1 MSGNSSLS
9 EKSPLS
15 KAEGVAACAI
25 EGANG
30 ALSSVLPIVSVDV
43 YYDINM
49 IPKAIVVIE
58 DGEVSNGKFA
68 LSDGEDLVP
77 GSDVTIK
84 LGYGSASSKVF
95 KGVVVRHGVSIS
107 RSGHSC
113 VKIECRHKAIAMT
126 CARKNANYLNK
137 TDDAIVNEIQGPYGV
152 SITSSMGGAEHKE
165 ILQYYCTDWD
175 FIMTRAE
182 ANGCWLLADGE
193 DLSIKKIAATGS
205 AEVELTWGKDII
217 DFRAEANALSQVKKV
232 VAKSWD
238 ITKQD
243 VISDNSEMVSLGGQ
257 NNLSNE
263 TLQKVLNV
271 ASNTLQINSQVPQ
284 NALKAWAE
292 ADQLKNEL
300 SRVCG
305 SVVCWGTTKGAL
317 GGLVA
322 LKNVGTR
329 FKGNALVSGIHHH
342 FSDGLWTTEFSFGM
356 SKEWFYEKFE
366 TSAPISSGINCGVH
380 GLLTGIVE
388 QIHEDPDN
396 LNRVKVKI
404 PLMENTTQDVWAR
417 LGGAYAS
424 NGVGFLFYPEV
435 GDEVILGFFGGDP
448 SSPVI
453 LGSLYSGKRT
463 PPQALEQKNN
473 VKKILT
479 REKLSVEFNEED
491 KSITISTP
499 GKRKFVLDDKAK
511 KISVEDGSGN
521 KVEMSDSG
529 IKMESKKDIAIDT
542 KGKFSVSAVSG
553 INLAVKSGDLKGE
566 GLNVEFNGKVGFT
579 GKGNAKAEVSA
590 SGQTVIKGAMVMIN

>member
-1 MSGNSSLS
+1 MSG
-9 EKSPLS
+9 KSPIS
-15 KAEGVAACAI
+15 SAEGVAECVI
-25 EGANG
+25 EGG
-30 ALSSVLPIVSVDV
+30 GKALSSAIPVVSVDV
-43 YYDINM
+43 YYNINM
-49 IPKAIVVIE
+49 IPKAVIVIE
-58 DGEVSNGKFA
+58 DGEMSKGTFP
-68 LSDGEDLVP
+68 LSDGNTLEP
-77 GSDVTIK
+77 GSEITVK
-84 LGYGSASSKVF
+84 LGYGTNANAVF
-95 KGVVVRHGVSIS
+95 KGIVVRHGVTIS
-107 RSGHSC
+107 KRGRSC
-113 VKIECRHKAIAMT
+113 VKIECRNKAIAMT

-137 TDDAIVNEIQGPYGV
+137 TDDAIVNEITGNYGGV
-152 SITSSMGGAEHKE
+152 TLSSSMGGAAHKE

-182 ANGCWLLADGE
+182 ANGCWLVTEGDN
-193 DLSIKKIAATGS
+193 LSIKKIAATGS
-205 AEVELTWGKDII
+205 AEVELTWGTDII
-217 DFRAEANALSQVKKV
+217 EFKAEANALSQVKKV

-238 ITKQD
+238 VTKQE
-243 VISDNSEMVSLGGQ
+243 VISDNSGMKSLGGQ
-257 NNLSNE
+257 NSFSN
-263 TLQKVLNV
+263 TKLQEVLKV
-271 ASNTLQINSQVPQ
+271 ATNTLQINSQVPKGE
-284 NALKAWAE
+284 LKSWAE

-380 GLLTGIVE
+380 GLLTGVVV

-463 PPQALEQKNN
+463 PPQALEQANN
-473 VKKILT
+473 KKLILT
-479 REKLSVEFNEED
+479 REKLSVVFDEEK

-499 GKRKFVLDDKAK
+499 GKRKFVLDDDAK
-511 KISVEDGSGN
+511 KISLEDGSGN
-521 KVEMSDSG
+521 KIEMSDSG
-529 IKMESKKDIAIDT
+529 IKMESKKDISIDT

-553 INLAVKSGDLKGE
+553 MNLAVKSGDLKGE
-566 GLNVEFNGKVGFT
+566 GLNVEFTGKVGFT

>member
-1 MSGNSSLS
+1 MSG
-9 EKSPLS
+9 KSPIS
-15 KAEGVAACAI
+15 KAEGPAECVL

-43 YYDINM
+43 YYNINM

-58 DGEVSNGKFA
+58 DGEMCNGKFP
-68 LSDGEDLVP
+68 LSDGEDLAP

-84 LGYGSASSKVF
+84 LGYDTDSSQVF

-107 RSGHSC
+107 RNGRSC
-113 VKIECRHKAIAMT
+113 VKIECRNKAIAMT
-126 CARKNANYLNK
+126 CARKNANYLEK
-137 TDDAIVNEIQGPYGV
+137 TDDAIVKQIKGKYSGV
-152 SITSSMGGAEHKE
+152 TLNSSMGGAEHKE

-193 DLSIKKIAATGS
+193 KLSIKKIAATGS
-205 AEVELTWGKDII
+205 AAVELTWGTDII
-217 DFRAEANALSQVKKV
+217 EFKAEANALSQVKKV

-238 ITKQD
+238 VTKQD
-243 VISDNSEMVSLGGQ
+243 VISDNSDMVSLGGQ
-257 NNLSNE
+257 NNFSNE

-284 NALKAWAE
+284 TALKSWAE

-300 SRVCG
+300 SRICG
-305 SVVCWGTTKGAL
+305 SVVSWGTTKGKL
-317 GGLVA
+317 GGLVE
-322 LKNVGTR
+322 LKNVGDR
-329 FKGNALVSGIHHH
+329 FKGGALVSGIHHH
-342 FSDGLWTTEFSFGM
+342 FSDGIWTTEFTFGM
-356 SKEWFYEKFE
+356 PKEWFSEKFE

-380 GLLTGIVE
+380 GLLTGIVM

-404 PLMENTTQDVWAR
+404 PLMENEKQDVWAR
-417 LGGAYAS
+417 LGGPYAS
-424 NGVGFLFYPEV
+424 DKVGLLFYPEV

-463 PPQALEQKNN
+463 PPKALEQKNN
-473 VKKILT
+473 VKQILT
-479 REKLSVEFNEED
+479 REKLSVEFNEEK

-499 GKRKFVLDDKAK
+499 GDRKFVLDDDGK
-511 KISVEDGSGN
+511 KITVEDKSGN

-529 IKMESKKDIAIDT
+529 IKMESKKDIVIDT

-553 INLAVKSGDLKGE
+553 MNLAVKSGDLKGE

-579 GKGNAKAEVSA
+579 GKGSAKAEVSA

>member
-1 MSGNSSLS
+1 MS
-9 EKSPLS
+9 EKSPLA
-15 KAEGVAACAI
+15 KAEGPASCVI
-25 EGANG
+25 ECCGK
-30 ALSSVLPIVSVDV
+30 ALSSAVPIVSVDV
-43 YYDINM
+43 YYNINM
-49 IPKAIVVIE
+49 IPKAVVVIE
-58 DGEVSNGKFA
+58 DGEKSKGTFP
-68 LSDGEDLVP
+68 LSDGDTLAP
-77 GSDVTIK
+77 GSEVTIK
-84 LGYGSASSKVF
+84 LGYGSAASKVF

-107 RSGHSC
+107 RNGRSC
-113 VKIECRHKAIAMT
+113 VKIECRHEAIAMT

-137 TDDAIVNEIQGPYGV
+137 TDDAIVNQIKGTYGV
-152 SITSSMGGAEHKE
+152 SLNSSMGGAEHKE

-182 ANGCWLLADGE
+182 ANGCWLLADG
-193 DLSIKKIAATGS
+193 DALSIKKIAATGS

-217 DFRAEANALSQVKKV
+217 DFKAEANALSQVKKV

-238 ITKQD
+238 VTKQE
-243 VISDNSEMVSLGGQ
+243 VISDNSDMMSLGGQ
-257 NNLSNE
+257 NSFSNKK
-263 TLQKVLNV
+263 LQEVLNV
-271 ASNTLQINSQVPQ
+271 ATNTLQINSQVPKA
-284 NALKAWAE
+284 ALKSWAE

-300 SRVCG
+300 SRICG
-305 SVVCWGTTKGAL
+305 SVVCVGTPKGKL
-317 GGLVA
+317 GGLVT

-329 FKGNALVSGIHHH
+329 FNGNALVSGVHHH
-342 FSDGLWTTEFSFGM
+342 LSDGFWTTEFSFGM
-356 SKEWFYEKFE
+356 PKEWFSEKFE

-380 GLLTGIVE
+380 GLLTGIVV
-388 QIHEDPDN
+388 QIHDDPDN

-404 PLMENTTQDVWAR
+404 PLMGNSKQDVWAR

-424 NGVGFLFYPEV
+424 NSVGFLFYPEV
-435 GDEVILGFFGGDP
+435 GDEVILGFFGGNP

-463 PPQALEQKNN
+463 PPQALEQAND
-473 VKKILT
+473 KKLILT
-479 REKLSVEFNEED
+479 REKLSVEFNEKD

>member
-1 MSGNSSLS
+1 MPKGEL
-9 EKSPLS
+9 KS
-15 KAEGVAACAI
+15 
-25 EGANG
+25 
-30 ALSSVLPIVSVDV
+30 
-43 YYDINM
+43 
-49 IPKAIVVIE
+49 
-58 DGEVSNGKFA
+58 
-68 LSDGEDLVP
+68 
-77 GSDVTIK
+77 
-84 LGYGSASSKVF
+84 
-95 KGVVVRHGVSIS
+95 
-107 RSGHSC
+107 
-113 VKIECRHKAIAMT
+113 
-126 CARKNANYLNK
+126 
-137 TDDAIVNEIQGPYGV
+137 
-152 SITSSMGGAEHKE
+152 
-165 ILQYYCTDWD
+165 
-175 FIMTRAE
+175 
-182 ANGCWLLADGE
+182 
-193 DLSIKKIAATGS
+193 
-205 AEVELTWGKDII
+205 
-217 DFRAEANALSQVKKV
+217 
-232 VAKSWD
+232 
-238 ITKQD
+238 
-243 VISDNSEMVSLGGQ
+243 
-257 NNLSNE
+257 
-263 TLQKVLNV
+263 
-271 ASNTLQINSQVPQ
+271 
-284 NALKAWAE
+284 WAE

-404 PLMENTTQDVWAR
+404 PLMENTTQNVWAR

-463 PPQALEQKNN
+463 PPQALEQANN
-473 VKKILT
+473 KKLILT

-499 GKRKFVLDDKAK
+499 GDRKFVLDDKAK

-529 IKMESKKDIAIDT
+529 IKMESKKDITIDT

-553 INLAVKSGDLKGE
+553 IGLAVKSGDLKGE